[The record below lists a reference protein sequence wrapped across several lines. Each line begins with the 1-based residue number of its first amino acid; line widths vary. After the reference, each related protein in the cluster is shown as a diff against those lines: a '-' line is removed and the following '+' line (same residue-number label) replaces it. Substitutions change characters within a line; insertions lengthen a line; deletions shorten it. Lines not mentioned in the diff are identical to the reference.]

1 MLRFI
6 DGCDHYATADITKKW
21 TSNSGVSVINGR
33 NGKGLGQISSTQNY
47 GMTKT
52 LDAQQTWIVG
62 FAFYT
67 DKFPQSYRIF
77 RLMDESTTH
86 FGLYVN
92 ATSGTL
98 SAARDTTVLATSVNA
113 LSTKTWYYI
122 ECKVTI
128 GDAGV
133 GNYEVRVN
141 GTSTGW
147 LPSTAA
153 DTRNGGNATANVIAF
168 NTLHASANLT
178 NSVFDDIYIADGQA
192 GINDFLGDV
201 KVTTLLPTSDGNA
214 TTFTPSTGSD
224 NYAMVDEA
232 NLDSDTT
239 YNASSTADQIDTFGL
254 TDSTATSILGVQEFI
269 VARKD
274 DAGARTI
281 ATVCRSNGTDNVGAT
296 ESPGT
301 TYVVYRTIREVDPN
315 TSAAWTVNGLNSAE
329 FGYKVVA

>member
-6 DGCDHYATADITKKW
+6 DGCDHYVTADITKKW
-21 TSNSGVSVINGR
+21 TSLDNSSYATISASGR
-33 NGKGLGQISSTQNY
+33 NGSCLYLRSGY
-47 GMTKT
+47 GVYLT
-52 LDAQQTWIVG
+52 LDNQQTWIVG
-62 FAFYT
+62 FAMKYSATISGNILRFY
-67 DKFPQSYRIF
+67 DGS
-77 RLMDESTTH
+77 STQVTL
-86 FGLYVN
+86 FTN
-92 ATSGTL
+92 ATSNTL
-98 SAARDTTVLATSVNA
+98 SFARGTNNATILATSVNA
-113 LSTKTWYYI
+113 LQLNTWYYI

-141 GTSTGW
+141 GTSEGW
-147 LPSTAA
+147 FPSTAA
-153 DTRNGGNATANVIAF
+153 DTKETANASANVIKF
-168 NTLHASANLT
+168 SHGGDGY
-178 NSVFDDIYIADGQA
+178 FDDIYIADGTA
-192 GINDFLGDV
+192 GVNDFLGDV
-201 KVTTLLPTSDGNA
+201 KVTTLFPTSDGNA

-232 NLDSDTT
+232 SLDSDTT